1 MKTTMLRLMIM
12 ALAASGGLGVAQ
24 AAQLTV
30 QIEGAEPRQG
40 SVLIGVCSG
49 SLDLNSCGFSQ
60 SVQQPGGSFVVVFA
74 DIPEGTYAIAAFQDL
89 NGNRNLDRDPRGLP
103 QEPYGFSNGTG
114 RTAPPSFEAARI
126 VVRGEVLARVRLAR
140 SPFAR

>member
-1 MKTTMLRLMIM
+1 
-12 ALAASGGLGVAQ
+12 
-24 AAQLTV
+24 
-30 QIEGAEPRQG
+30 
-40 SVLIGVCSG
+40 
-49 SLDLNSCGFSQ
+49 
-60 SVQQPGGSFVVVFA
+60 VVVFA
-74 DIPEGTYAIAAFQDL
+74 DLPEGTYAIAAFQDL